1 MRSSTLLVVVT
12 ALVVSLACGADTAT
26 EQADSERL
34 GTSGSALD
42 TPASK
47 SNSAETP
54 EDETIR
60 RSLTEALKNDADL
73 RDRAISFTVAKGDI
87 NVRGTVQNEAERK
100 RINDLAMAIPGV
112 KSIANG
118 LQVLE

>member
-1 MRSSTLLVVVT
+1 MKSSTLLVVVT
-12 ALVVSLACGADTAT
+12 ALVVSLACGAETAT
-26 EQADSERL
+26 EQADPESL

-47 SNSAETP
+47 SNKETP
-54 EDETIR
+54 EDQTIR
-60 RSLTEALKNDADL
+60 RSLTEALKSDADL
-73 RDRAISFTVAKGDI
+73 RNRAISFTVANGDI

>member
-1 MRSSTLLVVVT
+1 MKSPTLLAVA
-12 ALVVSLACGADTAT
+12 ALAVSLACGADTAT
-26 EQADSERL
+26 EHPGAESL

-42 TPASK
+42 TTASHG
-47 SNSAETP
+47 AETP
-54 EDETIR
+54 EDQTIR
-60 RSLTEALKNDADL
+60 RSLTHALKSDADL
-73 RDRAISFTVAKGDI
+73 RDRAISFTVVNGDI
-87 NVRGTVQNEAERK
+87 NVRGTVKNEAERK